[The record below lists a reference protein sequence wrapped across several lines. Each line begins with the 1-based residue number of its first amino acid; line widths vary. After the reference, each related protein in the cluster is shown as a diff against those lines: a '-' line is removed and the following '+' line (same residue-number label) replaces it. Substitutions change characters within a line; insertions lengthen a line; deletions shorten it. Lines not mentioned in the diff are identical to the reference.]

1 MPARTLK
8 PALSA
13 LLALTA
19 LTACEGLSVRPGTVF
34 ADDDREGT
42 VAFDERLPLTFA
54 TAVRTCMLTA
64 DQPVVRFEAGDR
76 PALFDQCTPDTSG
89 DIAAFTDA
97 DLERFREALAATPM
111 SSKER
116 TTVAIA
122 TPVLVAQAQA
132 GEVPPLPDVGF
143 RDGVLQERVRV
154 ADERVWFGGWHTVGY
169 WYCDVGY
176 QVTVDF
182 TGVNL
187 ADFSLG
193 WHADPDAPT
202 APVEVALDFVDN
214 TDVVTGRG
222 AAQLNRCGFRVT
234 NAWLVDWLDL
244 SFSFALPLRAA
255 VAFDID
261 VEHLRV
267 VGRGT
272 PRVVDGQAELAWT
285 VSATAHGV
293 RAHDTALP
301 YVATLDTLLRLL
313 PRVGVDA
320 VGLAEALV
328 ARQMRPLFE
337 EQLGPQLEL
346 LLNTA
351 TAKESR
357 LVQPL
362 RHPKL
367 SGPAFSYTR

>member
-89 DIAAFTDA
+89 DIAAFEGA
-97 DLERFREALAATPM
+97 DLERFREELAATPM

-132 GEVPPLPDVGF
+132 GEVPPLPEVGF
-143 RDGVLQERVRV
+143 RDAVLQERVRV
-154 ADERVWFGGWHTVGY
+154 ADERVWFGGWHTVGH

-193 WHADPDAPT
+193 WHSDPDAPT
-202 APVEVALDFVDN
+202 AAVEVALDFVDN

-222 AAQLNRCGFRVT
+222 AAQLNR
-234 NAWLVDWLDL
+234 
-244 SFSFALPLRAA
+244 
-255 VAFDID
+255 
-261 VEHLRV
+261 
-267 VGRGT
+267 
-272 PRVVDGQAELAWT
+272 
-285 VSATAHGV
+285 
-293 RAHDTALP
+293 
-301 YVATLDTLLRLL
+301 
-313 PRVGVDA
+313 
-320 VGLAEALV
+320 
-328 ARQMRPLFE
+328 
-337 EQLGPQLEL
+337 
-346 LLNTA
+346 
-351 TAKESR
+351 
-357 LVQPL
+357 
-362 RHPKL
+362 
-367 SGPAFSYTR
+367 